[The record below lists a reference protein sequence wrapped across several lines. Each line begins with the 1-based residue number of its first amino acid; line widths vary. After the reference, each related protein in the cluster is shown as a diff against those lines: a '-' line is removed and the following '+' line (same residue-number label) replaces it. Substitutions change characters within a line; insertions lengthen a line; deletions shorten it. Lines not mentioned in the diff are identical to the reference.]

1 MRLMRRTA
9 PDDDRARR
17 IQQSLAVPVLAA
29 ALLSIPA
36 VFLTTAPGL
45 PGVVGRVLNWLSLA
59 VLVGESAALL
69 WFSGSVRLFVRR
81 YRAQLLIVAITVPA
95 VVFVIGPTQV
105 LRILLMLGAFRILR
119 VRRILRAGRMIV
131 HRTGLDERRGRW
143 ALAGVGAVAAVFAA
157 TVLADPESRSR
168 KTLAWVVD
176 HLGLGGTVLA
186 GLGVTTIALVVA
198 VLLRKD
204 TRG

>member
-1 MRLMRRTA
+1 MVRFGTA

-81 YRAQLLIVAITVPA
+81 YRAQLLIVAITE
-95 VVFVIGPTQV
+95 
-105 LRILLMLGAFRILR
+105 L
-119 VRRILRAGRMIV
+119 VRGK
-131 HRTGLDERRGRW
+131 GSQ
-143 ALAGVGAVAAVFAA
+143 
-157 TVLADPESRSR
+157 P
-168 KTLAWVVD
+168 
-176 HLGLGGTVLA
+176 
-186 GLGVTTIALVVA
+186 
-198 VLLRKD
+198 
-204 TRG
+204 